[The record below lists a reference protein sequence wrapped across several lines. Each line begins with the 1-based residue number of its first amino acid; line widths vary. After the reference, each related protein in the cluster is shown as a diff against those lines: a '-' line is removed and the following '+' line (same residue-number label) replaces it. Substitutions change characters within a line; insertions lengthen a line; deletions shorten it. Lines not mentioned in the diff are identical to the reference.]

1 MKRLSIIPLAVLAVA
16 PLTRIT
22 AQESPPVKVGD
33 RVRVTAPALEVR
45 DLVGTYIAVR
55 GDTLELE
62 SEATLLAIPMASVTR
77 LEVVD
82 GRKSGLVKGG
92 VVGLVVGVGIGVA
105 KVSGCG
111 SGDDCFDAGL
121 WLSAPPLA
129 GMLLGG
135 VVGALIK
142 TDRWREVPLDR
153 PRVSFGPQR
162 DGRFG
167 FGASVRF

>member
-22 AQESPPVKVGD
+22 AQEPPPVKVGD
-33 RVRVTAPALEVR
+33 RVRVTAALGVR
-45 DLVGTYIAVR
+45 ELVGTYIAVR

-77 LEVVD
+77 LEVVG

-92 VVGLVVGVGIGVA
+92 IVGLMVGVGIGVA

-142 TDRWREVPLDR
+142 TDRWEEVPLDR
-153 PRVSFGPQR
+153 LRVSVAPQR

-167 FGASVRF
+167 VGMSVRF

>member
-22 AQESPPVKVGD
+22 AQEPPPVTVGD
-33 RVRVTAPALEVR
+33 RVRVTAALGVR
-45 DLVGTYIAVR
+45 ELVGTYIAVR

-77 LEVVD
+77 LEVVA

-92 VVGLVVGVGIGVA
+92 IVGLMVGVGIGVA

-142 TDRWREVPLDR
+142 TDRWEEVPLDR
-153 PRVSFGPQR
+153 LRVSFGPQR
-162 DGRFG
+162 DGRLG
-167 FGASVRF
+167 FGASARF